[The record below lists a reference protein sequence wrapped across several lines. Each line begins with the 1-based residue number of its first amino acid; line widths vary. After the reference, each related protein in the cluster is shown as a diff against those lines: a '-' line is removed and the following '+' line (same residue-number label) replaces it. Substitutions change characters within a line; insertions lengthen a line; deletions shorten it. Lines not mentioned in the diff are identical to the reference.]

1 MKKIAE
7 LHIGA
12 NVPDYNEYGS
22 PTLFINYTEADKFKW
37 SDYWKGVLQ
46 AYCDYCHR
54 MFIINRSDSFNK
66 YETITCPSCGMAH
79 KHNKIMYSSDS
90 YGILPYKIRM
100 TLIEF
105 KGKIELRLKY
115 QGICFNDDI
124 FGKYQHFDKVY
135 EKYIFDVTNDKV
147 SWQRQVKNE
156 HLEYEIGYFNED
168 FKILKNKSA
177 LCFFQYDHKIK
188 KGDSFTSLLKK
199 LREAVNR
206 LEKRKGY
213 QSKGIYVYG
222 KRKTHLFTSVLN
234 IAHRVRF
241 WDMEN
246 ITFIDHCE
254 YEKILNSNAW
264 DVHNLDMTLV
274 DFWRTQGYNF
284 QESIC
289 KAFNLPYIKT
299 VRKNL
304 QLGNLSA
311 IINAFKIPSI
321 NLAWQ
326 AYNYFKN
333 NNVSVRE
340 QNECVE
346 VFNCLYKK
354 YPKLT
359 FDNMQKK
366 YREYYDTFRL
376 LGKMDK
382 ATNELYE
389 KSNVPLRKLHDW
401 LSIKVASQ
409 KGRERIY
416 NIPDYII
423 NRLNMQLGYYKLE
436 TITKSSQV
444 VAAAINLK
452 NCSARYIDDINSKLQ
467 LVVIT
472 DENGKM
478 RALLEI
484 QSNCIIQAKLFDN
497 DKVFLNKEINK
508 IILEFAKKA
517 ELQIKT
523 NDIKVYDIEKI
534 SA

>member
-66 YETITCPSCGMAH
+66 YETIICPSCGIAH

-147 SWQRQVKNE
+147 IWQRQVKNE

-241 WDMEN
+241 
-246 ITFIDHCE
+246 
-254 YEKILNSNAW
+254 
-264 DVHNLDMTLV
+264 
-274 DFWRTQGYNF
+274 
-284 QESIC
+284 
-289 KAFNLPYIKT
+289 
-299 VRKNL
+299 
-304 QLGNLSA
+304 
-311 IINAFKIPSI
+311 
-321 NLAWQ
+321 
-326 AYNYFKN
+326 
-333 NNVSVRE
+333 
-340 QNECVE
+340 
-346 VFNCLYKK
+346 
-354 YPKLT
+354 
-359 FDNMQKK
+359 
-366 YREYYDTFRL
+366 
-376 LGKMDK
+376 
-382 ATNELYE
+382 
-389 KSNVPLRKLHDW
+389 
-401 LSIKVASQ
+401 
-409 KGRERIY
+409 
-416 NIPDYII
+416 
-423 NRLNMQLGYYKLE
+423 
-436 TITKSSQV
+436 
-444 VAAAINLK
+444 
-452 NCSARYIDDINSKLQ
+452 
-467 LVVIT
+467 
-472 DENGKM
+472 
-478 RALLEI
+478 
-484 QSNCIIQAKLFDN
+484 
-497 DKVFLNKEINK
+497 
-508 IILEFAKKA
+508 
-517 ELQIKT
+517 
-523 NDIKVYDIEKI
+523 
-534 SA
+534 